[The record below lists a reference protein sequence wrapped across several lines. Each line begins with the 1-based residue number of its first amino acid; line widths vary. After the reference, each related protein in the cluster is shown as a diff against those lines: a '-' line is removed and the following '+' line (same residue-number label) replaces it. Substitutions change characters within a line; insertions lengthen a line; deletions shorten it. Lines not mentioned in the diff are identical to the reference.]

1 MAKSFCTGC
10 RFWTVGKEFDGSKF
24 HYCFKLKEYTLY
36 NRKKLCNGKLREEEE
51 YFVGVDIG
59 YGNDVGVETTWQDGK
74 IVKQKYKEEKTM
86 TKEEVLKSIDKLCK
100 ELDDCTTDLIKSKM
114 ERDIEGI
121 NIACFNMERLIVD
134 SHQEL
139 SFLRDYIKENVN

>member
-1 MAKSFCTGC
+1 
-10 RFWTVGKEFDGSKF
+10 
-24 HYCFKLKEYTLY
+24 
-36 NRKKLCNGKLREEEE
+36 
-51 YFVGVDIG
+51 
-59 YGNDVGVETTWQDGK
+59 
-74 IVKQKYKEEKTM
+74 M

-100 ELDDCTTDLIKSKM
+100 ELDDCTTDLIKSKR

-121 NIACFNMERLIVD
+121 SIACFNMERLIVD